1 MGWALKATKKRPGL
15 GEKVK
20 AYLVEKFEVGERSGT
35 KADPPSVSR
44 EMKFL
49 NKGDNGKLIFT
60 PEEWKAQQSIKSFL
74 SRYSAKLRKQEINKS
89 RDMHSTEQEIEDRR
103 RRYRSFGVR
112 NGHAYSLRLSVYNE
126 LKNPGHPIE
135 VNNFDIYKLARKA
148 EIKALKL
155 HEIKAI
161 CATIG
166 LTIEESQARKFSFA
180 KPLENLVKRCCCNNP
195 NFE

>member
-20 AYLVEKFEVGERSGT
+20 AYLVEKFEAGERSGT
-35 KADPPSVSR
+35 KAEPLSVSR
-44 EMKFL
+44 EMKFP
-49 NKGDNGKLIFT
+49 KGDNGKLIFR
-60 PEEWKAQQSIKSFL
+60 PGEWNTQQSIKSFF
-74 SRYSAKLRKQEINKS
+74 SRNSAKLRKQEIDKP
-89 RDMHSTEQEIEDRR
+89 RDIHSAEQEEKIDEEDMEALK
-103 RRYRSFGVR
+103 SETAM
-112 NGHAYSLRLSVYNE
+112 HSLRLSVYNE
-126 LKNPGHPIE
+126 LKNPEHLIE

-148 EIKALKL
+148 ELKALKL

-161 CATIG
+161 FATIG